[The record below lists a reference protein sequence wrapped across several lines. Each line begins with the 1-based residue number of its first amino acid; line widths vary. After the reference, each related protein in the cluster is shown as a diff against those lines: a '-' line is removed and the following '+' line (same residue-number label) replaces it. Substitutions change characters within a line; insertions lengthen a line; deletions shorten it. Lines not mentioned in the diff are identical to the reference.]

1 MFGEKS
7 NLPDFRK
14 HGQSLAVAA
23 VAVIVVVVEVVEA
36 AAAGVAV
43 LLVAVASLHDRIIIQ
58 YCKSMPITIKI
69 KQTTL
74 IIN

>member
-1 MFGEKS
+1 M
-7 NLPDFRK
+7 
-14 HGQSLAVAA
+14 AA
-23 VAVIVVVVEVVEA
+23 VAVIVVLVEVVVEVVEA
-36 AAAGVAV
+36 AAAAVAV

-58 YCKSMPITIKI
+58 YCKSMPITIKV